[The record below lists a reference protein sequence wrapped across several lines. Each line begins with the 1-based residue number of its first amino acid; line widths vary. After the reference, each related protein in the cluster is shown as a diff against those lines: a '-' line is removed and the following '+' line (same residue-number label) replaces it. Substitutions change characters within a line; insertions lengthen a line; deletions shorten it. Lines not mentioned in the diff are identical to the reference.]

1 MRMRLYLIGLAA
13 ATMACNSATPAPST
27 TTTAAAAAPAAG
39 AEGGYTAVADVREL
53 MASILDPSTDV
64 IWDAVGTIIT
74 VAGTEERMPK
84 NDEEWA
90 AVRRAAV
97 IVAES
102 GNLLLMPGRV
112 PDDPDWTKMSQALIE
127 VGSRAIKAAEAK
139 DKDALFSAGGEIYV
153 VCSACHAKF
162 MIGQQ

>member
-1 MRMRLYLIGLAA
+1 MRMRFLLISLSAL
-13 ATMACNSATPAPST
+13 TIACSSSTPATST
-27 TTTAAAAAPAAG
+27 ASSAVAPVAT

-53 MASILDPSTDV
+53 MASIIDPSTDV

-74 VAGTEERMPK
+74 VAGTEERTPK
-84 NDEEWA
+84 DDAEWA

-112 PDDPDWTKMSQALIE
+112 PDDPDWIKMSQALIE

-139 DKDALFSAGGEIYV
+139 DKDALFDAGGEIYV

-162 MIGQQ
+162 MIGQP

>member
-1 MRMRLYLIGLAA
+1 MRMRFFFICLSALTI
-13 ATMACNSATPAPST
+13 ACNSSTPATST
-27 TTTAAAAAPAAG
+27 TSSAAAPVAA
-39 AEGGYTAVADVREL
+39 AEGGFTAVADVREL

-90 AVRRAAV
+90 AVRRAAFV
-97 IVAES
+97 VAES
-102 GNLLLMPGRV
+102 GNLLMMPGRV
-112 PDDPDWTKMSQALIE
+112 PDDPDWIKMSQALIE
-127 VGSRAIKAAEAK
+127 VGSRAIKAADAK

-153 VCSACHAKF
+153 VCSACHEKF

>member
-1 MRMRLYLIGLAA
+1 MRMRFFLFGFAA
-13 ATMACNSATPAPST
+13 LTMACSSSTPAPSAT
-27 TTTAAAAAPAAG
+27 NDVSALAVG
-39 AEGGYTAVADVREL
+39 AEEGYTAVADVREL
-53 MASILDPSTDV
+53 MASVIDPSTDV

-90 AVRRAAV
+90 AVRRAAFV
-97 IVAES
+97 VAES

-112 PDDPDWTKMSQALIE
+112 PDDPDWVKMSKALIE
-127 VGSRAIKAAEAK
+127 VGSRAIKAADAK
-139 DKDALFSAGGEIYV
+139 DKEALFAAGGEIYV
-153 VCSACHAKF
+153 VCSACHEKF